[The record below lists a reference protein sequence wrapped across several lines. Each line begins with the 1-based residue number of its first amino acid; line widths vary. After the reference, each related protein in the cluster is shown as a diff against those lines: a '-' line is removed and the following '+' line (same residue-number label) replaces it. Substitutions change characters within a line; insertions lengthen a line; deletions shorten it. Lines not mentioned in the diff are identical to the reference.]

1 MTDTALITV
10 RQQRRAL
17 RAQTG
22 GIILLVCFALLFLLG
37 FIGIALDLG
46 RLFVVRTELQTALD
60 SCALAAAQELD
71 GQADAI
77 TRAVSAGSAAA
88 APNRVNLQSGN
99 WDGQGQLTAADFSFR
114 DASYILT
121 TSPTAA
127 RYAECSHTQPGV
139 RMWLLQAMGAFNGD
153 AAANPATRSV
163 SARAV
168 ATRASGQSACPVP
181 VAIAAKNG
189 AGAPNYGYTVGDWVV
204 VKSLKGQQ
212 SGEPLAPG
220 EMGWFNLDGSQSGK
234 ETKDELG
241 EGALCG
247 TTVAQDVTLKT
258 SGNIQSA
265 ATAWNY
271 RFGLYK
277 GNDAPD
283 TDHPDYSG
291 VEYNTSNWPTGR
303 NAWPDFKLK
312 RASHAP
318 HVGKVG
324 PYSPISSA
332 LHAQYGSSRR
342 VVTVP
347 VLLSGTNTKVTD
359 FACMLML
366 DPMKQPQDAVHME
379 FLGNAA
385 DASAPCV
392 NSGLAGYVAGPLVPV
407 LVR

>member
-1 MTDTALITV
+1 MTDTARLTV
-10 RQQRRAL
+10 RRQRRPL
-17 RAQTG
+17 RAQAG

-46 RLFVVRTELQTALD
+46 RLFVVRNELQTALD

-71 GQADAI
+71 GQSDAI
-77 TRAVSAGSAAA
+77 TRAISAGSAAA
-88 APNRVNLQSGN
+88 APNRVNLQSDN
-99 WDGQGQLTAADFSFR
+99 WDGQGQLAQSDFSFR
-114 DASYILT
+114 DASYTLT
-121 TSPTAA
+121 TSPSAA

-153 AAANPATRSV
+153 TAGNPATRSV

-181 VAIAAKNG
+181 VAVVAKNG
-189 AGAPNYGYTVGDWVV
+189 AGAPNYGYAVGDWVV
-204 VKSLKGQQ
+204 VKSLQGQQ
-212 SGEPLAPG
+212 SGSPLAPG

-234 ETKDELG
+234 ETKDELS

-247 TTVAQDVTLKT
+247 TTVDQNVTLKT
-258 SGNIQSA
+258 SGNIQAA
-265 ATAWNY
+265 ATQWNY

-277 GNDAPD
+277 GNDTPSGG
-283 TDHPDYSG
+283 HPDYSG
-291 VEYNTSNWPTGR
+291 VEYNTSNWPAGR

-318 HVGKVG
+318 HAGKVG
-324 PYSPISSA
+324 AYSPISAA

-342 VVTVP
+342 IVTVP
-347 VLLSGTNTKVTD
+347 VLASGANTKVVD
-359 FACMLML
+359 FVCMLML

-385 DASAPCV
+385 DAAAPCV